1 VNADPTAHFATP
13 RVAAGA
19 LFATDDAVLLVHK
32 TYSNGWDLPGGYV
45 DIGESPATACEREVR
60 EELGLNRTVQRMLA
74 CDWAPNDSEGDK
86 ILFMYDCGPLGDDE
100 SRIQLDGV
108 ELDAYEWVNLAKL
121 GDYVIPRLDRRVR
134 QAHAAWRDGAT
145 LYLEH
150 GTPRERR

>member
-1 VNADPTAHFATP
+1 MSTDPTAHFATP
-13 RVAAGA
+13 RVASGA
-19 LFATDDAVLLVHK
+19 VFATDDAVLLVHK

-45 DIGESPATACEREVR
+45 DIGESPAAACEREVS
-60 EELGLNRTVQRMLA
+60 EELGLDRTVQRMLA
-74 CDWAPNDSEGDK
+74 CDWAPNDMEGDK

-108 ELDAYEWVNLAKL
+108 ELDAYEWVQLAKL

-134 QAHAAWRDGAT
+134 QAHAAWRDGVT

-150 GTPRERR
+150 GKLRQRP

>member
-1 VNADPTAHFATP
+1 MSTDPTAHFATP
-13 RVAAGA
+13 RVASGA
-19 LFATDDAVLLVHK
+19 VFATDDAVLLVHK

-45 DIGESPATACEREVR
+45 DIGESPAAACEREVS
-60 EELGLNRTVQRMLA
+60 EELGLDRTVQRMLA
-74 CDWAPNDSEGDK
+74 CDWAPNDMEGDK

-108 ELDAYEWVNLAKL
+108 ELDAYEWVQLAKL

-134 QAHAAWRDGAT
+134 QAHAAWRDGVT

-150 GTPRERR
+150 GKLRERP